1 MFLLF
6 VCALPEYLD
15 FLDSSCD
22 DDDDDRGVM
31 AVTMTVTVTMY
42 EWVMTVGGDSLG

>member
-6 VCALPEYLD
+6 VCGLPEYLD

-22 DDDDDRGVM
+22 DDDDDGDV
-31 AVTMTVTVTMY
+31 MTVTVTVTRY
-42 EWVMTVGGDSLG
+42 EWVMTVAG